1 VLTLGGTPGAA
12 LLRDANAATVL
23 TQGKTARRKEKGRKM
38 KLKPN
43 VRRVL
48 TLLGIM
54 LGMACPGLVIV
65 PKINLQMDKANV
77 AVGVYWA
84 REGDPPESL
93 EVLTRYPIAGELLLE
108 AKDLIDPWG
117 EPIGYAE
124 AGGRYAI
131 WSTGPDKIMGT
142 RDDYIEG
149 HHSLYVECW
158 RALQVQSG
166 MDAEAAKEAVP
177 ESIARLPKPAPPLSP
192 EEQARLE
199 EEARKESEQAG
210 EEYRRTRQV
219 FLRKF
224 WTGAIIRILGIVL
237 VLGIAAAA
245 VWSRARKKSGRK

>member
-1 VLTLGGTPGAA
+1 MGGM
-12 LLRDANAATVL
+12 
-23 TQGKTARRKEKGRKM
+23 KTDS
-38 KLKPN
+38 KPN
-43 VRRVL
+43 ARRVL
-48 TLLGIM
+48 ALLGIM
-54 LGMACPGLVIV
+54 SGIGCLGTEPNPFAM
-65 PKINLQMDKANV
+65 QMYTIECSIIDYR
-77 AVGVYWA
+77 GWSG
-84 REGDPPESL
+84 RFPDSL
-93 EVLTRYPIAGELLLE
+93 DELTQSTTLKSIRLE
-108 AKDLIDPWG
+108 KKDLTDPWG
-117 EPIGYAE
+117 EPIGYAQ
-124 AGGRYAI
+124 GGDRFAV
-131 WSTGPDKIMGT
+131 WSTGRDKIMGT

-158 RALQVQSG
+158 RALQVESG
-166 MDAEAAKEAVP
+166 MDAEAANEAEP